1 MSECEA
7 ARRKYRP
14 ELVRVAVVA
23 ESPPR
28 EGSGRFF
35 YFEDVPVGDSLFLEV
50 MKALYEDARD
60 DAKAVRRQ
68 KAEYL
73 RRFRDDGIYLID
85 ASQVPVAGESRAVKA
100 RAIREGIAQLERGL
114 PEIHHDS
121 MQVVLISS
129 LVYEICCEPLR
140 QAGFDVVNTEMVD
153 FPGFGRQALFQE
165 KFGQVIHQN
174 GWRSIEP

>member
-1 MSECEA
+1 MNEFET

-14 ELVRVAVVA
+14 EPVRVALVA

-35 YFEDVPVGDSLFLEV
+35 YFEDVSVGDSLFLEL
-50 MKALYEDARD
+50 MKALYEDARG
-60 DAKAVRRQ
+60 DAKTVRQR

-73 RRFRDDGIYLID
+73 KRFRDDGFYVID

-100 RAIREGIAQLERGL
+100 RAIQAGLGQLERDL
-114 PEIHHDS
+114 TEIRHDT

-140 QAGFDVVNTEMVD
+140 QTGFNVVNTEMVD
-153 FPGFGRQALFQE
+153 FPGFGRQREFQA
-165 KFGQVIHQN
+165 KFARI
-174 GWRSIEP
+174 IERL